1 MLYRACK
8 RQIER
13 LKTEKELQEMFEKLD
28 IYLLRSR
35 ITEEEYEELAGLI
48 QQKLDSLAV

>member
-13 LKTEKELQEMFEKLD
+13 LGTREALEDMFGKLD

-35 ITEEEYEELAGLI
+35 ISEAEYEELAGLV